1 MIALIRRIRDVCMA
15 NSLRACLYCD
25 TPGYAARAV
34 GWGFDLTI
42 LGDVNSV
49 AEHAMMH
56 LLARA
61 RRALLAARA
70 VPEPGGWDWRNR
82 LEQREISGKNLLILG
97 YGGIGRHLAR
107 MVTAF
112 GMQVRAH
119 VPAPTAR

>member
-1 MIALIRRIRDVCMA
+1 
-15 NSLRACLYCD
+15 
-25 TPGYAARAV
+25 
-34 GWGFDLTI
+34 
-42 LGDVNSV
+42 
-49 AEHAMMH
+49 MMH